1 MFDFVRIKTSTK
13 LPGKRG
19 EQSSIKIYPEFI
31 VGPSEDL
38 MIRGNRFYAVWD
50 EKAGF
55 WSSDPSRVVDII
67 DSELAAKAK
76 ELGEQTGSDIDVLY
90 LRNFSSKKWLEFTN
104 YCNSLPDNYV
114 ELDANLTFSNQEVSK
129 DDHVSKKLPY
139 PLKAGCIDA
148 YEELMTTLYDPIEK
162 QKLEWAVGS
171 IVAGDSVRIQKFV
184 VLYGSSGTGK
194 STFLSIVQRLF
205 DGYYNIFEA
214 KALTGNN
221 NNFAMEM
228 FRDNPLVSIQHDG
241 DLSRIEDNTKLNS
254 IVSHEEIVVNER
266 YKHTYISCFRT
277 FLFMGTNTPVKIT
290 DAKSGILRRLIDV
303 RPTGNLV
310 PVQRYLAL
318 DAQINFE
325 LGAIAYH
332 CMQEYL
338 KLGPNAYD
346 SYRPTEMMGAT
357 NDFYNFIEDHYDIF
371 SSENGTSLTEA
382 WTLYKNW
389 ADEAA
394 VPYQLSKRALK
405 EELKSY
411 FKEFRERAHMPD
423 GSFHRNWYCGFDKG
437 KFSYSSEFKAK
448 QPVQPSSTLTL
459 NSRESIFDKKMS
471 DAPAQYASAEGIPA
485 KKWDGVK
492 TTLKD
497 IDTHELHYVKVP
509 ENHIVIDF
517 DLKDENGEKSLE
529 LNMQAAS
536 KWPTTYAE
544 LSKSQK
550 GVHLHY
556 IWDGDP
562 RELAPEYKPGIEIKV
577 FKGNSAL
584 RRKLSRCNDSPIVT
598 LSAGLPLKKGD
609 SKVIDFDGLKN
620 EKSLRTVIERNLKKE
635 YHASTKQSIDFIH
648 KALEDAYNGGLHY
661 DVTDMRPAVL
671 AFAANSTNQSL
682 YCIKKVNSMQF
693 HSEDAGEGVEWSNDT
708 IIFYDVEVFPNLF
721 VVVWKAHGD
730 SNPVQLINPTPT
742 EIEDLCRF
750 KLVGFNCRRY
760 DNHILYAR
768 MQGYSNEQLYKLSKA
783 MISRSSRNATFRE
796 AYGLS
801 YADVWDYNDNK
812 QSLKK
817 WEIQLGIH
825 HQELGL
831 DWNEPVPEELWQ
843 KVADYCINDVVATE
857 AVFDAT
863 QPAFNARC
871 MLAELSGLRINDSTR
886 MHVTRIIFGKDRNP
900 QTQFNY
906 VHLDEMFPGY
916 EFDAGVSH
924 YKGEIV
930 GEGGYVY
937 AEPGYYENVALLDV
951 ASMHPTS
958 LIAMNMFGDKYTK
971 RFAEIKDARVAIK
984 HGDFEKAGTMLD
996 GKLKPYLGNPEDAG
1010 KLAFALKIV
1019 INSVYGL
1026 TSATFDCE
1034 FKDKRNVDNIVAK
1047 RGALFMINLK
1057 EQVQKR
1063 GFTVAH
1069 IKTDSIKIPNATP
1082 EIVQF
1087 VIEYGKEYGY
1097 TFEHEHTYKRMCL
1110 VNDAVYIAQ
1119 LEDGSWSP
1127 TGKQFAVPYVYK
1139 TLFSG
1144 EDLEF
1149 KDFCETFSTSKG
1161 DALYLDLNESDPVE
1175 HHYAF
1180 VGKVGLFTPVKP
1192 SSGGG
1197 ILVAKFTNEDEP
1209 DAEPRYSAPSGSKGY
1224 RWLESEQ
1231 VMELNKQDRVDL
1243 TYYEQLAAEARE
1255 TISQFVEYDH
1265 LVRKEQ

>member
-1 MFDFVRIKTSTK
+1 MEEST
-13 LPGKRG
+13 
-19 EQSSIKIYPEFI
+19 ITIYPEFI
-31 VGPSEDL
+31 VGPSDDL
-38 MIRGNRFYAVWD
+38 MIRGSSFYAVWD
-50 EKAGF
+50 ESTGF
-55 WSSDPSRVVDII
+55 WSPNPSRVVEIVDQALRDKA
-67 DSELAAKAK
+67 DSYPDGVKLEIKF
-76 ELGEQTGSDIDVLY
+76 
-90 LRNFSSKKWLEFTN
+90 LRDFSSKKWTEFQS
-104 YCNSLPDNYV
+104 YCNSLPDNYH
-114 ELDANLTFSNQEVSK
+114 ELDSDLTFASQEVHK
-129 DDHVSKKLPY
+129 DDYVSKRLPY
-139 PLKAGCIDA
+139 PLRAGSIEA
-148 YEELMTTLYDPIEK
+148 YDELMSTIYDPVERM
-162 QKLEWAVGS
+162 KLEWAVGS
-171 IVAGDSVRIQKFV
+171 VISGDSKSIQKFI
-184 VLYGSSGTGK
+184 VLYGAAGSGK
-194 STFLSIVQRLF
+194 STFLNIVQRLF
-205 DGYYNIFEA
+205 EGYYNVFEA
-214 KALTGNN
+214 RALTGNN

-228 FRDNPLVSIQHDG
+228 FRTNPLVSIQHDG

-254 IVSHEEIVVNER
+254 IVSHEEMVVNER
-266 YKHTYISCFRT
+266 YKHTYTACFKT
-277 FLFMGTNTPVKIT
+277 FLFMGTNSPVRIT
-290 DAKSGILRRLIDV
+290 DAKSGIVRRLIDV
-303 RPTGNLV
+303 RPSGNLV
-310 PVQRYLAL
+310 PVERFQVLNS
-318 DAQINFE
+318 QINFE
-325 LGAIAYH
+325 LGAIAAH
-332 CMQEYL
+332 CLDVYL
-338 KLGPNAYD
+338 RLGKDAYD

-357 NDFYNFIEDHYDIF
+357 NDFYNFVEDHYDIF
-371 SSENGTSLTEA
+371 SNEDGTSLTEA
-382 WTLYKNW
+382 WAFYQRW
-389 ADEAA
+389 ADEAKVRYPMA
-394 VPYQLSKRALK
+394 KRAVK
-405 EELKSY
+405 EELKNY
-411 FKEFRERAHMPD
+411 FHDFYERRLLGD
-423 GSFHRNWYCGFDKG
+423 GYHRNVYSGFDKE
-437 KFSYSSEFKAK
+437 KFKYSSEFKANL
-448 QPVQPSSTLTL
+448 PVQSVTTLQL
-459 NSRESIFDKKMS
+459 NERESIFDRALS
-471 DAPAQYASAEGIPA
+471 TAPAQYASAEGIPA
-485 KKWDGVK
+485 KRWDNVK
-492 TTLKD
+492 TQLKD
-497 IDTHELHYVKVP
+497 IDTRELHYVKVP

-517 DLKDENGEKSLE
+517 DLKDDEGERSLE

-544 LSKSQK
+544 LSRSQK

-562 RELAPEYKPGIEIKV
+562 KELASEYKPGIEIKV

-584 RRKLSRCNDSPIVT
+584 RRKLSRCNDEPIST
-598 LSAGLPLKKGD
+598 LSSGLPLKKGD
-609 SKVIDFDGLKN
+609 KKVIDFDGLKN
-620 EKSLRTVIERNLKKE
+620 EKSLRTVIEKNLRKE
-635 YHASTKQSIDFIH
+635 YHPATKPSIDFIF
-648 KALEDAYNGGLHY
+648 KALEDAYEQGMHY
-661 DVTDMRPAVL
+661 DVTDMRPQVL
-671 AFAANSTNQSL
+671 SFAANSTNQSL
-682 YCIKKVNSMQF
+682 YCIKKVNSMKF
-693 HSEDAGEGVEWSNDT
+693 HSEDAGEGVEWMSDT

-721 VVVWKAHGD
+721 VVVWKAHGG
-730 SNPVQLINPTPT
+730 SPVKLINPTPT

-760 DNHILYAR
+760 DNHIMYAR

-843 KVADYCINDVVATE
+843 KVADYCVNDVVATE

-916 EFDAGVSH
+916 VFDAGVSH

-937 AEPGYYENVALLDV
+937 AEPGYYEDVALLDV

-971 RFAEIKDARVAIK
+971 RFADIKDARVAIK
-984 HGDFEKAGTMLD
+984 HGDFEKAGEMMD
-996 GKLKPYLGNPEDAG
+996 GKLKPYLGNPEDAD

-1057 EQVQKR
+1057 EEVQKR

-1082 EIVQF
+1082 EIIQF
-1087 VIEYGKEYGY
+1087 VMDYGKEYGY
-1097 TFEHEHTYKRMCL
+1097 TFEHEHTYQKMCL
-1110 VNDAVYIAQ
+1110 VNDAVYIAK
-1119 LEDGSWSP
+1119 LEDGTWSP

-1139 TLFSG
+1139 TLFSH

-1149 KDFCETFSTSKG
+1149 KDFCETFSTAKG
-1161 DALYLDLNESDPVE
+1161 DALYLDLNEDNPQS
-1175 HHYAF
+1175 HHYTF
-1180 VGKVGLFTPVKP
+1180 IGKVGLFTPVKP
-1192 SSGGG
+1192 NSGGG
-1197 ILVAKFTNEDEP
+1197 IIMARFTNEDEP
-1209 DAEPRYSAPSGSKGY
+1209 DVPPRYAAPSGTKGY

-1231 VMELNKQDRVDL
+1231 VTVLEKQDRVDL
-1243 TYYEQLAAEARE
+1243 SYY
-1255 TISQFVEYDH
+1255 
-1265 LVRKEQ
+1265 

>member
-1 MFDFVRIKTSTK
+1 MLDFVKIRTSTRIH
-13 LPGKRG
+13 GKKG
-19 EQSSIKIYPEFI
+19 MEESTITIYPEFI
-31 VGPSEDL
+31 VGPSDDL
-38 MIRGNRFYAVWD
+38 MIRGSSFYAVWD
-50 EKAGF
+50 EDAGF
-55 WSSDPSRVVDII
+55 WSPNPSRVVDIV
-67 DSELAAKAK
+67 DGALREKAEEYPDEVK
-76 ELGEQTGSDIDVLY
+76 LDIRY
-90 LRNFSSKKWLEFTN
+90 LRDFSSKKWMEFQS
-104 YCNSLPDNYV
+104 YCNSLPDNYH
-114 ELDANLTFSNQEVSK
+114 ELDSDLTFASQEVHK
-129 DDHVSKKLPY
+129 DDYVSKRLPY
-139 PLKAGCIDA
+139 PLKPGSIEA
-148 YEELMTTLYDPIEK
+148 YDELMSTIYDPVERM
-162 QKLEWAVGS
+162 KLEWAVGS
-171 IVAGDSVRIQKFV
+171 VIAGDSKTIQKFI
-184 VLYGSSGTGK
+184 VLYGAAGSGK
-194 STFLSIVQRLF
+194 STFLNIVQRLF
-205 DGYYNIFEA
+205 EGYYNVFEA
-214 KALTGNN
+214 RALTGNN

-228 FRDNPLVSIQHDG
+228 FRTNPLVSIQHDG

-254 IVSHEEIVVNER
+254 IVSHEEMVVNER
-266 YKHTYISCFRT
+266 YKHTYTACFKT
-277 FLFMGTNTPVKIT
+277 FLFMGTNSPVRIT
-290 DAKSGILRRLIDV
+290 DAKSGIVRRLIDV
-303 RPTGNLV
+303 RPSGNLV
-310 PVQRYLAL
+310 PVERFQVLNS
-318 DAQINFE
+318 QINFE
-325 LGAIAYH
+325 LGAIAAH
-332 CMQEYL
+332 CLDVYL
-338 KLGPNAYD
+338 RLGKDAYD

-357 NDFYNFIEDHYDIF
+357 NDFYNFVEDHYDIF
-371 SSENGTSLTEA
+371 SSEDGTNLTEA
-382 WTLYKNW
+382 WAFYQRW
-389 ADEAA
+389 ADEAKVRYPMA
-394 VPYQLSKRALK
+394 KRAVK
-405 EELKSY
+405 EELKNY
-411 FKEFRERAHMPD
+411 FRDFYERRMLGD
-423 GSFHRNWYCGFDKG
+423 GYHRNVYIGFDKE
-437 KFSYSSEFKAK
+437 KFKYSSEFKANL
-448 QPVQPSSTLTL
+448 PVQPITTLQL
-459 NSRESIFDKKMS
+459 NDRESIFDRTLS
-471 DAPAQYASAEGIPA
+471 TAPAQYASAEGIPA
-485 KKWDGVK
+485 KRWDNVK
-492 TTLKD
+492 TQLKD
-497 IDTHELHYVKVP
+497 IDTSELHYVKVP

-517 DLKDENGEKSLE
+517 DLKDDEGERSLE

-544 LSKSQK
+544 LSRSQK

-562 RELAPEYKPGIEIKV
+562 KELASEYKPGIEIKV

-584 RRKLSRCNDSPIVT
+584 RRKLSRCNSEPIAT
-598 LSAGLPLKKGD
+598 LSSGLPLKKGD
-609 SKVIDFDGLKN
+609 NKVIDFDGLKN

-635 YHASTKQSIDFIH
+635 YHPATKPSIDFIA
-648 KALEDAYNGGLHY
+648 KALEDAYNQGMHY
-661 DVTDMRPAVL
+661 DVTDMRPAIL
-671 AFAANSTNQSL
+671 SFAANSTNQSL
-682 YCIKKVNSMQF
+682 YCIKKVNSMKF
-693 HSEDAGEGVEWSNDT
+693 HSEDAGEGVEWSSDT

-721 VVVWKAHGD
+721 VVVWKSHGG
-730 SNPVQLINPTPT
+730 SPVKLINPTPT

-760 DNHILYAR
+760 DNHIMYAR

-843 KVADYCINDVVATE
+843 KVTDYCVNDVVATE

-871 MLAELSGLRINDSTR
+871 MLAELSDLRINDSTR

-916 EFDAGVSH
+916 VFDAGISH
-924 YKGEIV
+924 YKGEVV

-958 LIAMNMFGDKYTK
+958 LIAMNMFGDKYTA
-971 RFAEIKDARVAIK
+971 RFAEIKDARVAVK
-984 HGDFEKAGTMLD
+984 HGDFEKAGEMMD
-996 GKLKPYLGNPEDAG
+996 GKLKPYLGNPEDAD

-1057 EQVQKR
+1057 EEVQNR

-1082 EIVQF
+1082 EIIQF
-1087 VIEYGKEYGY
+1087 VMDYGKEYGY
-1097 TFEHEHTYKRMCL
+1097 TFEHEHTYKKMCL
-1110 VNDAVYIAQ
+1110 VNDAVYIAK

-1139 TLFSG
+1139 MLFSH

-1149 KDFCETFSTSKG
+1149 KDFCETFSTAKG
-1161 DALYLDLNESDPVE
+1161 DALYLDLNEDKPSE
-1175 HHYAF
+1175 HHYTF
-1180 VGKVGLFTPVKP
+1180 IGKVGLFTPVKP
-1192 SSGGG
+1192 NSGGG
-1197 ILVAKFTNEDEP
+1197 IILARFTNEDEP
-1209 DAEPRYSAPSGSKGY
+1209 DEPPRYAAPSGTKGY

-1231 VMELNKQDRVDL
+1231 VTVLEKQDRVDM
-1243 TYYEQLAAEARE
+1243 TYYEQMAADARE
-1255 TISQFVEYDH
+1255 TISKYVDFEEFV
-1265 LVRKEQ
+1265 KED